1 MENQNQLL
9 TRVQKIEKIMARLK
23 IGESVDKTAARDRDS
38 SASD

>member
-23 IGESVDKTAARDRDS
+23 IGESVDNTAARDLDS